1 MTRSPL
7 RRTSRGGAPVA
18 SYQPRWPT
26 SPRRQA
32 WFFLC
37 LLVVLVAAGCR
48 PAALTYTVRD
58 DAAAVT
64 VSGRYA
70 TVGEVVAA
78 AGLALGQGDRLSPA
92 AGAPADPATPIA
104 I

>member
-7 RRTSRGGAPVA
+7 RRTSRGGAPA
-18 SYQPRWPT
+18 AFHQPRWPT

-37 LLVVLVAAGCR
+37 LLATLLAAGCR
-48 PAALTYTVRD
+48 PAPLTYTVRD
-58 DAAAVT
+58 GAAAMT

-78 AGLALGQGDRLSPA
+78 A
-92 AGAPADPATPIA
+92 
-104 I
+104 